1 MDSGERC
8 ADEAGRA
15 TDANARRGGRS
26 GSGGEA
32 RGLAGG
38 QTYRGGTG
46 SRVAGGRKRAWRRR
60 CKRQDQI
67 TPSATNSTRALHIGQ
82 LTGNWGLTGTGS
94 PADPSSGSRDSHWLA
109 PATQNSPTLAFCPL
123 SLPTPSACRCRT
135 PQASALTSTQAQRA
149 KLSHCS
155 SGEREMGAI
164 LMTAHSSILT
174 RKFPALLRCGA
185 SPQPEGATHGD
196 ERRIRGDLGVS
207 CGAAIIARSGGP
219 FGSLRLPFEGR
230 CSRPRPVRL
239 ERSALSGRP
248 RRSVNA
254 PTAPIRRQRMES
266 YA

>member
-82 LTGNWGLTGTGS
+82 LIGNWGLTGAGS

-185 SPQPEGATHGD
+185 SPQPEDATHGD

-219 FGSLRLPFEGR
+219 SGRSRLPFEG
-230 CSRPRPVRL
+230 
-239 ERSALSGRP
+239 ALQQ
-248 RRSVNA
+248 A
-254 PTAPIRRQRMES
+254 
-266 YA
+266 

>member
-26 GSGGEA
+26 GSGGGSA
-32 RGLAGG
+32 RVGRRPDVPGRHRLA
-38 QTYRGGTG
+38 R
-46 SRVAGGRKRAWRRR
+46 GGRKRAWRRR

-219 FGSLRLPFEGR
+219 FGSLPP
-230 CSRPRPVRL
+230 SVRG
-239 ERSALSGRP
+239 ALQQ
-248 RRSVNA
+248 A
-254 PTAPIRRQRMES
+254 
-266 YA
+266 